1 MDHEWTDKRID
12 DFSGRVDRFEASV
25 DERFDRVDERFDR
38 VDLKFDKVD
47 ARLDKMVTK
56 DQFEKADSETKE
68 RFVKVEASIAALG
81 NKIDTTN
88 RTLLGGIVVAV
99 AVRFIF
105 G

>member
-1 MDHEWTDKRID
+1 MEMSSTDKRID
-12 DFSGRVDRFEASV
+12 EVSDRIGRFESRV
-25 DERFDRVDERFDR
+25 ERFESRVERFEDKVESR
-38 VDLKFDKVD
+38 FDKVD
-47 ARLDKMVTK
+47 DRANEMVTK

-99 AVRFIF
+99 AVRFLF